1 VSDESREISPF
12 EFLSDDADGDF
23 RAIDRE
29 VLDPKGE
36 SAQESVQ
43 SSESTPTLES
53 EEIVI
58 ASTETIPP
66 KGSEPST
73 VNSSPRTSHGKSEQP
88 VAASL
93 PTPPQIPTPGSQ
105 SEGKQTSPTKRS

>member
-1 VSDESREISPF
+1 MSDESREISPF

-58 ASTETIPP
+58 ASMETIPP

-73 VNSSPRTSHGKSEQP
+73 ANSSPQTSHGKSEQP
-88 VAASL
+88 AAASL